1 MSAAGALSLSTTI
14 KKAKMISGSVFRSVE
29 KVAGGLRRTRVGSN
43 EPARPSQQGCVI
55 GSVFSCRV
63 ALCSFFATPATVQAD
78 KVDDVVAAQIQE
90 HEIPGL
96 SLAIIQDG
104 KIIKAQ
110 GYGFTDKSG
119 KTPVT
124 TSTLFQA
131 GSVSKSVA
139 ALGALRLVEHNRL
152 SLDADVNTKLQTWK
166 VPENEFTKEKKVTL
180 RGILSHSAGLTVHGF
195 PGYAVGKPVPT
206 LVQVLNGEA
215 PANTSAIRA
224 DIIPGSKLRYSG
236 GGYTVM
242 QQMIIDVTGKP
253 FPQFMQEA
261 VLKPL
266 GMTNSTYEQPLSEE
280 LAATTASG
288 YYPKGKAVKGRWHI
302 YPEMAAAGLW
312 TTASDLARFAISIQ
326 HSLGGGSNSGISQS
340 MTRQMLT
347 SQKDNDGLGV
357 FLSGDGRGLR
367 FSHGGRDEGF
377 DATMT
382 AFAETGQGAV
392 IMINAND
399 DSGSVSRIVEAIARE
414 YHWPDQP

>member
-1 MSAAGALSLSTTI
+1 M
-14 KKAKMISGSVFRSVE
+14 
-29 KVAGGLRRTRVGSN
+29 
-43 EPARPSQQGCVI
+43 
-55 GSVFSCRV
+55 
-63 ALCSFFATPATVQAD
+63 
-78 KVDDVVAAQIQE
+78 VAAQIQE